1 MKLDLP
7 VPEWMTKGQV
17 FPADRRLQ
25 ALLLLGCVLG
35 LAFGIYMI
43 IATNFFPCVPSRHC
57 RTGGSYFGGCGLL
70 LVLIGK
76 FMLDLLRHRPRVVV
90 GEAGVLVEGS
100 LGQSFHRWQEM
111 SHVDGS
117 GVGAEDGQGAA
128 FSVLLADRE
137 AAGLAANQAWRTA
150 VLLRTGE

>member
-7 VPEWMTKGQV
+7 VPDWMTKGQI

-35 LAFGIYMI
+35 LAFGIYLI
-43 IATNFFPCVPSRHC
+43 LANNFFPCVPSRRC
-57 RTGGSYFGGCGLL
+57 STGGSYFGGCALL
-70 LVLIGK
+70 LILSLK

-90 GEAGVLVEGS
+90 GDEGVLVEGS
-100 LGQSFHRWQEM
+100 LGQSFHRWQDM
-111 SHVDGS
+111 THIDGG
-117 GVGAEDGQGAA
+117 GVSAKDGQGAA

-150 VLLRTGE
+150 MPLRTGE